1 MTSSSNV
8 SIEDALEYLD
18 DKTVAIYLNCPS
30 NQIVQLQSY
39 FEITESVGVV
49 RTLDSMRSKVC
60 ILTTPGLIND
70 CKEILEGLTGRVQWE
85 YSSEGKEL
93 LRDKIFKGCIEDI

>member
-1 MTSSSNV
+1 
-8 SIEDALEYLD
+8 
-18 DKTVAIYLNCPS
+18 
-30 NQIVQLQSY
+30 
-39 FEITESVGVV
+39 
-49 RTLDSMRSKVC
+49 MRSKVC